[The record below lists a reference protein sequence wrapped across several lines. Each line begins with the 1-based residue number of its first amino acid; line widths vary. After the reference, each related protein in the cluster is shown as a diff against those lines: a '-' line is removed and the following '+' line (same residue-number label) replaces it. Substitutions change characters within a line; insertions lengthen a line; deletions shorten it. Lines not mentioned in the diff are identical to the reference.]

1 MWYEN
6 GSDYYDLCTME
17 EFDFRLHPDDM
28 QQGTEAINTANISV
42 STTIFVLLLII

>member
-28 QQGTEAINTANISV
+28 QQGTEAVNTTNISV
-42 STTIFVLLLII
+42 SFSFFLILNRF